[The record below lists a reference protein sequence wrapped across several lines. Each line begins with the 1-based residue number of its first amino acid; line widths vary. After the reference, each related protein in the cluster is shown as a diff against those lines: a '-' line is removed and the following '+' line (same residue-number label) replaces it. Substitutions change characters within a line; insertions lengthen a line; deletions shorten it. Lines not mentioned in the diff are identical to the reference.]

1 MLTHDDKKWIKD
13 EIKTTN
19 QETIRL
25 LVAYF
30 QSEMH
35 PLKEKIEHLP
45 TKEEMY
51 SIKDEIISA
60 FNKQSKEHQ
69 SLWSLV
75 NNHETRI
82 YKIEKA

>member
-30 QSEMH
+30 QSEIH

-45 TKEEMY
+45 TKDEMY
-51 SIKDEIISA
+51 SIKDEIIST
-60 FNKQSKEHQ
+60 FNKQSC
-69 SLWSLV
+69 S
-75 NNHETRI
+75 
-82 YKIEKA
+82 